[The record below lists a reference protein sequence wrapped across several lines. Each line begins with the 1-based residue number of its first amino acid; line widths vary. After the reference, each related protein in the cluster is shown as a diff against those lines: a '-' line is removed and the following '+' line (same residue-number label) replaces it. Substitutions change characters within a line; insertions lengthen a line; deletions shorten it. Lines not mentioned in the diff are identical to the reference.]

1 MYYKKQQQQM
11 MQMFIVQF
19 ILLHHTIF
27 VKTIH
32 YDNPWVRF
40 LSRNGANQ
48 EPLASEDV

>member
-1 MYYKKQQQQM
+1 MHLKTTTTNDANVYC
-11 MQMFIVQF
+11 
-19 ILLHHTIF
+19 TIYF
-27 VKTIH
+27 VASHNIVKTIH